1 MSATIGRISRLALM
15 GVALAAPIGLLAQ
28 KPAAPGFE
36 VAAINPA
43 APITAAQLTS
53 GNLANLRVGLNVT
66 DARVDIGFMSL
77 AELLPRAFRVQ
88 PYQISGP
95 DWLSEQ
101 RFDIHATIPMGVS
114 REQVPEMLQGL
125 LAERFKLKLHREK
138 KDLPAYALIVGKNG
152 PKLKE
157 SSAEAGVDTFNAA
170 APPPPPPPGAGTF
183 TAGVRGPLPM
193 GKDGFPQM
201 PPGRGGMFIMM
212 NGGRARLNANQ
223 QTMAGLADMLM
234 GQLDRPVLDMTE
246 LTKKYDITLEWAPEG
261 RPMGMMGGGMP
272 PPPPPPGGGPGGGEI
287 GLPGPS
293 APDGQAGP
301 SIFTAVQEQLGLKLE
316 ARKAPVEILVIDGG
330 EKVPSEN

>member
-1 MSATIGRISRLALM
+1 MRRTI
-15 GVALAAPIGLLAQ
+15 LLAILITAGGFAQ
-28 KPAAPGFE
+28 TAEKLSFE
-36 VAAINPA
+36 VASIKPAPPPA
-43 APITAAQLTS
+43 AGMMRVMMGGGPGTNDPGRINFMNVNLKMILTR
-53 GNLANLRVGLNVT
+53 AYNVK
-66 DARVDIGFMSL
+66 A
-77 AELLPRAFRVQ
+77 
-88 PYQISGP
+88 YQISGP
-95 DWLSEQ
+95 GWLDTE
-101 RFDIHATIPMGVS
+101 RFDIAAKIPEGATK
-114 REQVPEMLQGL
+114 EQFLLMLQGL